1 MVIFTGAQSRR
12 RTRPRSR
19 LMRVSENMR
28 KSGMA
33 RRVPLQRID
42 RFYRE
47 LRRRKVIRV
56 AAFYIVASW
65 VAIEV
70 ASVILPELLPSWSVR
85 LVILTAIFAFPIVI
99 VLAWIFDITPEGVE
113 RTADETTAANG
124 HATHAAPPE
133 RSLAV
138 LPFRNIGGDR
148 ENEYFCEGLAEDL
161 LNVLSRVEGLR
172 VAARSSAF
180 VFRDGAGDVRMIGEK
195 LNVANVLEGSVRKTN
210 GRLRIA
216 VRLVDTAD
224 GYQRWTE
231 VFDRAQDDIFRI
243 QDEISHAVFD
253 ALHVEVYGAKRP
265 HVAPGTRDVKA
276 YNLYLMGRHQFHKR
290 TETSL
295 RSALRFFEQ
304 ATERDPDFALPYTGL
319 ADSYSLLSASGEG
332 YGQLPIDEAIALA
345 APMVVRALE
354 LDPRLAEAH
363 ASRGFL
369 ERLREDPSAAE
380 DALRRALELN
390 PDYSMAHAWLGL
402 TLTDLGRLQEAHAEY
417 QRAYDADPLS
427 PIIATNLGFSLLK
440 LGRIDAARE
449 CYERV
454 LEIAPEFTVAHAGMA
469 QVEHR
474 AGSPETAED
483 WLQKAIR
490 LNPARAYYPAFLALM
505 CLQREALAEA
515 ERSLQQAEAIAPNDA
530 MVVRTHIAVLLAL
543 GRDDELLSFT
553 ESRLEGERSSTET
566 LANAAFAQL
575 VGNQPKKAL
584 QYYDRA
590 GGKLRQWNADALV
603 WTWRFPHSLYHADA
617 LLRTGKQKRGKAVV
631 DDAERLIARLEGEG
645 LVNAE
650 LDYQRALV
658 FSLRGRYEDA
668 AAALR
673 RAAGLGWRNR
683 WQARRDPALTPLRER
698 KLLEAANGERV

>member
-1 MVIFTGAQSRR
+1 
-12 RTRPRSR
+12 
-19 LMRVSENMR
+19 
-28 KSGMA
+28 MA
-33 RRVPLQRID
+33 RPLTLQRLD

-65 VAIEV
+65 VVIEV
-70 ASVILPELLPSWSVR
+70 ASVVLPELLPSWSVR
-85 LVILTAIFAFPIVI
+85 LVILTAIFAFPVVV
-99 VLAWIFDITPEGVE
+99 VLAWIFDITPGGVE
-113 RTADETTAANG
+113 RTADETAAIS
-124 HATHAAPPE
+124 TRAAQGTPPE

-161 LNVLSRVEGLR
+161 LNVLSRVDGLR

-180 VFRDGAGDVRMIGEK
+180 AFGDGTSDVRTIGEK
-195 LNVANVLEGSVRKTN
+195 LNVANVLEGSVRKSN

-224 GYQRWTE
+224 GFQRWTE
-231 VFDRAQDDIFRI
+231 VFDRAQDDIFKI

-265 HVAPGTRDVKA
+265 HVTPGTRDVEA

-304 ATERDPDFALPYTGL
+304 ATERDRDFALPYTGL

-345 APMVVRALE
+345 TPMVERALE
-354 LDPRLAEAH
+354 LDPQLAEAH

-369 ERLREDPSAAE
+369 DRLRDDPAAAE
-380 DALRRALELN
+380 RSLRRALELN

-402 TLTDLGRLQEAHAEY
+402 TLTDLGRLQDAHGEY

-440 LGRIDAARE
+440 LGKVDAARE

-454 LEIAPEFTVAHAGMA
+454 LEIAPEFTVAHSGMA
-469 QVEHR
+469 QIDYR
-474 AGSPETAED
+474 AGRPEAAEE

-490 LNPARAYYPAFLALM
+490 LNPARAYYPAFLALLR
-505 CLQREALAEA
+505 LQREALAEA
-515 ERSLQQAEAIAPNDA
+515 GQSLQQAEAIAPNDA
-530 MVVRTHIAVLLAL
+530 MVVRTHIAVLLAG

-575 VGNQPKKAL
+575 VSGRPKKAL

-603 WTWRFPHSLYHADA
+603 WTWRFPHGLYHADA
-617 LLRTGKQKRGKAVV
+617 LLRSGEQKRGKAVL
-631 DDAERLIARLEGEG
+631 DEAERLVARLEGEG

-650 LDYQRALV
+650 LDYQRALALA
-658 FSLRGRYEDA
+658 LRGRHEDA
-668 AAALR
+668 AAALQ
-673 RAAGLGWRNR
+673 RAAEHGWRNR
-683 WQARRDPALTPLRER
+683 WQARRDPALAPLRER
-698 KLLEAANGERV
+698 NLLDAG

>member
-1 MVIFTGAQSRR
+1 MP
-12 RTRPRSR
+12 RPMS
-19 LMRVSENMR
+19 LD
-28 KSGMA
+28 
-33 RRVPLQRID
+33 RID

-70 ASVILPELLPSWSVR
+70 SSVIFPELMLPSWSVR
-85 LVILTAIFAFPIVI
+85 LVILIAVFAFPIVV
-99 VLAWIFDITPEGVE
+99 VLAWIFDITPEGVQ
-113 RTADETTAANG
+113 RTAEETAAPIPR
-124 HATHAAPPE
+124 AAQAAPPE

-138 LPFRNIGGDR
+138 LPFLNIGGDR

-161 LNVLSRVEGLR
+161 LNVLSRVDGLR

-180 VFRDGAGDVRMIGEK
+180 AFRGGTSDVRTIGEK
-195 LNVANVLEGSVRKTN
+195 LNVANVLEGSVRKSD

-231 VFDRAQDDIFRI
+231 VFDREQDDIFKI

-265 HVAPGTRDVKA
+265 HVVPGTRDVQA

-304 ATERDPDFALPYTGL
+304 ATERDPTFALPYTGL

-345 APMVVRALE
+345 TPMVERALQ

-369 ERLREDPSAAE
+369 DRLREDPAAAE
-380 DALRRALELN
+380 HALRRALELN

-402 TLTDLGRLQEAHAEY
+402 TLTDLGRLQDAHVEY

-427 PIIATNLGFSLLK
+427 PIIAANLGFSLVK
-440 LGRIDAARE
+440 LGKFEAARE
-449 CYERV
+449 CYSRV
-454 LEIAPEFTVAHAGMA
+454 LEIAPEFTVVHSGMA
-469 QVEHR
+469 QVEQR
-474 AGSPETAED
+474 TGDLEAAEQ
-483 WLQKAIR
+483 WLQNAIR
-490 LNPARAYYPAFLALM
+490 LNPARAYYPAFLALLH
-505 CLQREALAEA
+505 LQRDALSEA

-530 MVVRTHIAVLLAL
+530 LVVRMRIALLLA
-543 GRDDELLSFT
+543 GDRDDELLSFT

-575 VGNQPKKAL
+575 VSGQSKKAL

-590 GGKLRQWNADALV
+590 GGNLRQWNADSLV
-603 WTWRFPHSLYHADA
+603 WTWRFPHGLYHADA
-617 LLRTGKQKRGKAVV
+617 LLRTGAKKRGETVL

-645 LVNAE
+645 LVNVE

-658 FSLRGRYEDA
+658 LALRGRFEDA

-673 RAAGLGWRNR
+673 RATELGWRNH
-683 WQARRDPALTPLRER
+683 WQARRDPALAPLRER
-698 KLLEAANGERV
+698 NLLEGAIAKQGTSA

>member
-1 MVIFTGAQSRR
+1 MTHPG
-12 RTRPRSR
+12 T
-19 LMRVSENMR
+19 LE
-28 KSGMA
+28 
-33 RRVPLQRID
+33 RIE

-56 AAFYIVASW
+56 AAFYVVASW

-70 ASVILPELLPSWSVR
+70 ASVIFPELFPTWSVR
-85 LVILTAIFAFPIVI
+85 LVILIAVFAFPFVV
-99 VLAWIFDITPEGVE
+99 VLAWIFDLTPEGVQ
-113 RTADETTAANG
+113 RTADEPERAAQ
-124 HATHAAPPE
+124 AAPPE

-138 LPFRNIGGDR
+138 LPFRNIGGDK
-148 ENEYFCEGLAEDL
+148 ENEYFCEGLAEDI
-161 LNVLSRVEGLR
+161 LNVLSRVDGLR

-180 VFRDGAGDVRMIGEK
+180 AFRDGANDVRAIGES
-195 LNVANVLEGSVRKTN
+195 LNVASVLEGSVRKSD

-216 VRLVDTAD
+216 VRLVDTVD
-224 GYQRWTE
+224 GYQRWTA
-231 VFDRAQDDIFRI
+231 VFDREEDDIFKI
-243 QDEISHAVFD
+243 QDEISRAVFD
-253 ALHVEVYGAKRP
+253 ALHVEVYGTKRP
-265 HVAPGTRDVKA
+265 QIAPGTRDVQA

-304 ATERDPDFALPYTGL
+304 ATERDPNFALPYTGL

-332 YGQLPIDEAIALA
+332 YGQLPVDEAIALA
-345 APMVVRALE
+345 TPMVERALE

-369 ERLREDPSAAE
+369 DRLREDPSAAE
-380 DALRRALELN
+380 SALRRALELN

-440 LGRIDAARE
+440 LGQLDAARE

-454 LEIAPEFTVAHAGMA
+454 LEIAPEFTVAHSGMA

-474 AGSPETAED
+474 AGRPELAEE
-483 WLQKAIR
+483 WLQKAMR
-490 LNPARAYYPAFLALM
+490 LNPARAYYPAFLALLR
-505 CLQREALAEA
+505 LQREALPEA
-515 ERSLQQAEAIAPNDA
+515 EQSLQQAEAAAPNDA
-530 MVVRTHIAVLLAL
+530 MVVRARIAVLLA
-543 GRDDELLSFT
+543 GSRHDELLSFT
-553 ESRLEGERSSTET
+553 ESRLEGQRSSTET

-575 VGNQPKKAL
+575 VGGQPKKAL
-584 QYYDRA
+584 QYYDRS
-590 GGKLRQWNADALV
+590 GGNLGRWNMDALV
-603 WTWRFPHSLYHADA
+603 WTWRFPHGLYHAAA
-617 LLRTGKQKRGKAVV
+617 LLRTGEQKRGKALL
-631 DDAERLIARLEGEG
+631 DDGERIIARLEGEG

-658 FSLRGRYEDA
+658 LALRGRYEDA
-668 AAALR
+668 SAALR
-673 RAAGLGWRNR
+673 RAAELGWRNQ
-683 WQARRDPALTPLRER
+683 WQARSDPALAALRER
-698 KLLEAANGERV
+698 KLFAAASAESE

>member
-1 MVIFTGAQSRR
+1 MG
-12 RTRPRSR
+12 RP
-19 LMRVSENMR
+19 LTLERV
-28 KSGMA
+28 
-33 RRVPLQRID
+33 D

-70 ASVILPELLPSWSVR
+70 ASVIFPELLLPAWSVR
-85 LVILTAIFAFPIVI
+85 LVILIAVCAFPVVL
-99 VLAWIFDITPEGVE
+99 VLAWLFDITPEGVQ
-113 RTADETTAANG
+113 RTGDELTVQEARAVQ
-124 HATHAAPPE
+124 AAPPE

-161 LNVLSRVEGLR
+161 LNVLSRVDGLR

-180 VFRDGAGDVRMIGEK
+180 AFRDGTSDVRAIGEK
-195 LNVANVLEGSVRKTN
+195 LNVANVLEGSVRKSD

-231 VFDRAQDDIFRI
+231 VFDRQQDDIFKI

-265 HVAPGTRDVKA
+265 LVAPGTSDVQA

-304 ATERDPDFALPYTGL
+304 ATERDPNFALPYTGL

-332 YGQLPIDEAIALA
+332 YGQLPVDEAIALA
-345 APMVVRALE
+345 APMVARALE

-369 ERLREDPSAAE
+369 ERLREDPLAAE
-380 DALRRALELN
+380 GALRRALELN

-440 LGRIDAARE
+440 LGKIEAARE
-449 CYERV
+449 CYARV
-454 LEIAPEFTVAHAGMA
+454 LEIAPEFTVAHSGMA
-469 QVEHR
+469 QVEQR
-474 AGSPETAED
+474 AGDPAAAEE

-490 LNPARAYYPAFLALM
+490 LNPARAHYPAHLALLQ
-505 CLQREALAEA
+505 LQRDALTEA
-515 ERSLQQAEAIAPNDA
+515 EQSLQRAEAIAASDA
-530 MVVRTHIAVLLAL
+530 MVVRTHIAVLLAG
-543 GRDDELLSFT
+543 GRDEELLSFT
-553 ESRLEGERSSTET
+553 EGRLEGDRSSIET
-566 LANAAFAQL
+566 LANAAFARL
-575 VGNQPKKAL
+575 VNGQPKKAL
-584 QYYDRA
+584 HYYDRA
-590 GGKLRQWNADALV
+590 GGNLKRWNADALV
-603 WTWRFPHSLYHADA
+603 WTWRFPHGLYHADV
-617 LLRTGKQKRGKAVV
+617 LLRAGEEKRGKAML
-631 DDAERLIARLEGEG
+631 DEAERLLVRLEGEG
-645 LVNAE
+645 LVNVE
-650 LDYQRALV
+650 LHYQRVLV
-658 FSLRGRYEDA
+658 LALRGRYEEA
-668 AAALR
+668 ADTLQ
-673 RAAGLGWRNR
+673 RAVERGWSNQ
-683 WQARRDPALTPLRER
+683 WQARRDPALATLRER
-698 KLLEAANGERV
+698 VPSLRL